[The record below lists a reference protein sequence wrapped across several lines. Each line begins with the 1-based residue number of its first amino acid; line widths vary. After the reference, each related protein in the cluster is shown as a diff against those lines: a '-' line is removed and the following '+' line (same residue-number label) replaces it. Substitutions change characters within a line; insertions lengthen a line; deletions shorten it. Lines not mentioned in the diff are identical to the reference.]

1 MARSK
6 GPRLKNE
13 DSTMAEPVSTQNRK
27 KEKLLTEPARTIHG
41 FQTRRFNCDSHSSLI
56 FCMSQFL
63 ELKNHFGRRFSVN
76 SVGLYGP
83 AAKSM
88 GWKGNCL
95 NQ

>member
-41 FQTRRFNCDSHSSLI
+41 FQTRRFNCDSLI
-56 FCMSQFL
+56 FLHETVFRVK
-63 ELKNHFGRRFSVN
+63 EPFG
-76 SVGLYGP
+76 
-83 AAKSM
+83 
-88 GWKGNCL
+88 
-95 NQ
+95 